1 MSHQHP
7 APDSPTSPTAASPD
21 AADAP
26 WSSTAAP
33 SVFDAAVVARHVS
46 RTYGSGDLSV
56 TALRDVSLSIERG
69 TFTAVVGPSGSGK
82 STLVHCLAGLDS
94 PDPRPE
100 TVIQVGGQDITR
112 MNDKSL
118 TEFRREHVGFVFQ
131 AFNLVPVLTA
141 QQNIELPLTLAGKKL
156 DPARLNSVAE
166 ALGITDRLGH
176 RPDELSGGQQ
186 QRVAIARALITDP
199 DVIIADEPTG
209 ALDTETTAQVLGLL
223 ADTVHNQGHTVVVVT
238 HDSRVA
244 DYADRTVRVQDGRIV
259 SDQFVHADRG
269 ATAHGASEVTGPN
282 DAAKSSP
289 GTPGRGTRLGK
300 SQPSI
305 ASLAEEIRQ
314 RGGEL

>member
-1 MSHQHP
+1 MSHQDP
-7 APDSPTSPTAASPD
+7 APNSPETSSSPSPD
-21 AADAP
+21 AP
-26 WSSTAAP
+26 WGNTAAP
-33 SVFDAAVVARHVS
+33 SVMDAAVVAQHVS

-56 TALRDVSLSIERG
+56 TALRDVSLTIERG

-94 PDPRPE
+94 PDARPE

-112 MNDKSL
+112 MNDKKL

-156 DPARLNSVAE
+156 DKQRLGAVAQ
-166 ALGITDRLGH
+166 ALGITDRLEH

-244 DYADRTVRVQDGRIV
+244 DYADRTIRVQDGRIV
-259 SDQFVHADRG
+259 SDEFVKGGRVG
-269 ATAHGASEVTGPN
+269 SLHGSSAVTTH
-282 DAAKSSP
+282 DDDVRSP
-289 GTPGRGTRLGK
+289 GTPGRGNRLGA

-305 ASLAEEIRQ
+305 ASLADEIRQ

>member
-1 MSHQHP
+1 M
-7 APDSPTSPTAASPD
+7 A
-21 AADAP
+21 
-26 WSSTAAP
+26 
-33 SVFDAAVVARHVS
+33 DAAVVAQHVS

-56 TALRDVSLSIERG
+56 TALRDVSLSIQRG

-94 PDPRPE
+94 PDQRPE

-112 MNDKSL
+112 MNDRTL

-156 DPARLNSVAE
+156 DSQRLGVVAE
-166 ALGITDRLGH
+166 ALGITDRLDH

-186 QRVAIARALITDP
+186 QRVAIARALICDP

-209 ALDTETTAQVLGLL
+209 ALDTETTAQVLSLL
-223 ADTVHNQGHTVVVVT
+223 ADSVHQQGHTVVVVT

-244 DYADRTVRVQDGRIV
+244 DYADRIIRVQDGRIV
-259 SDQFVHADRG
+259 SDELRSQ
-269 ATAHGASEVTGPN
+269 ATDSTPSTTTTLTSGSEPSQAV
-282 DAAKSSP
+282 AQSP
-289 GTPGRGTRLGK
+289 GESAPARQDQQPHTPGQGNRLGTA
-300 SQPSI
+300 QPSI
-305 ASLAEEIRQ
+305 ASLADEIRQ